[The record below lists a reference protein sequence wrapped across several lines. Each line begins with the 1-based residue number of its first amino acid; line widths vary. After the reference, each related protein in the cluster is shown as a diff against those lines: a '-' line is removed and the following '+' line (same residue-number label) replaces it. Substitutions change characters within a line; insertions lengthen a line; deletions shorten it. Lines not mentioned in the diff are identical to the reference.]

1 MSSAVLKFK
10 KNLSLNNRP
19 RLFLD
24 LPYVENAL
32 LLQGPVGPFFDK
44 LRNFLIQ
51 KGTHVFKIHFNFG
64 DEVFYNSQINAFR
77 YQGLDIEWKDYI
89 TKFIKQRNIKAIFL
103 MGDKRFYHQIAIST
117 AKDFGVQ
124 VYVLEEGY
132 LRPNYFTLEEFGVN
146 RDSNLVNINPHQL
159 RSIQVQHQTKK
170 FKAFIPM
177 CLHAMKYWLY
187 AYVFAYKFKNYKHHK
202 NLDLYKLVCWVRG
215 FCRFLLYELTE
226 FGIRQKIR
234 LDNNKKYFLC
244 ILQVHDDFQV
254 THNSKYDSV
263 ELFIEEVMLTFHQFT
278 QDKITND
285 CLIIKHHPM
294 DIGEKNYKKLI
305 QHIMKRLN
313 MCKDSVVYIH
323 NFRHLPTI
331 YNKIKGG
338 IMINSTFGLKLLTN
352 RIPVINL
359 STSFYHK
366 AGLTFQGS
374 LLEFFNTNNK
384 VNKRLVHNYL
394 NHLIVRSQVNGC
406 LYSKEYEIE

>member
-1 MSSAVLKFK
+1 
-10 KNLSLNNRP
+10 
-19 RLFLD
+19 
-24 LPYVENAL
+24 
-32 LLQGPVGPFFDK
+32 
-44 LRNFLIQ
+44 
-51 KGTHVFKIHFNFG
+51 
-64 DEVFYNSQINAFR
+64 
-77 YQGLDIEWKDYI
+77 
-89 TKFIKQRNIKAIFL
+89 
-103 MGDKRFYHQIAIST
+103 
-117 AKDFGVQ
+117 
-124 VYVLEEGY
+124 
-132 LRPNYFTLEEFGVN
+132 
-146 RDSNLVNINPHQL
+146 
-159 RSIQVQHQTKK
+159 
-170 FKAFIPM
+170 
-177 CLHAMKYWLY
+177 
-187 AYVFAYKFKNYKHHK
+187 
-202 NLDLYKLVCWVRG
+202 
-215 FCRFLLYELTE
+215 LLYELTE

-244 ILQVHDDFQV
+244 ILQVHNDFQV
-254 THNSKYDSV
+254 THNSKYDSI
-263 ELFIEEVMLTFHQFT
+263 ETFIEEVMLTFHQFT

-305 QHIMKRLN
+305 QYIMKQFN
-313 MCKDSVVYIH
+313 MSKDSVVYIH
-323 NFRHLPTI
+323 NFRHLPNI

-352 RIPVINL
+352 HIPVINL